1 MKAGFAYN
9 VILSEVLIEG
19 TIRALEEDVR
29 QELAKRIGEIA
40 GATAKAFRGE
50 AEYEMISKGVRLL
63 LSMMPVWLNWQRTV
77 PGTWWDDMVIDHLDA
92 PNMGGEDFA
101 YYLEKAPGAFMFL
114 SSSNPEKHGCTAPQS
129 AFQCGRGRILDWIC
143 HIWYV

>member
-9 VILSEVLIEG
+9 VIPSEVLIEG
-19 TIRALEEDVR
+19 TIRALEDVR

-40 GATAKAFRGE
+40 GATAKAFRG
-50 AEYEMISKGVRLL
+50 AEYRNDLGVRLL

-77 PGTWWDDMVIDHLDA
+77 PGTWWEMIWSLTIWMHR
-92 PNMGGEDFA
+92 NMGGEDFA

-114 SSSNPEKHGCTAPQS
+114 KLIQPGETHGCTAPQS
-129 AFQCGRGRILDWIC
+129 AF
-143 HIWYV
+143 